1 MASSKPKMS
10 PQEISE
16 LVQNLHS
23 MGQLEDVMRE
33 ARLGVPVVTGESMN
47 DSSKRRLFAEDEE
60 DAEFE
65 YIPADGY
72 EGPTWRKRQQP
83 IMPKPTGGSSA
94 TEARVGSHVP
104 EMELSVADW
113 GKTICDLPK
122 VARRHLTY
130 DEMIKEATT
139 DDPMKEYLM
148 WILHT
153 GIKSAK
159 VDDLRKYLNVV
170 GWSANKDKYA
180 TQMTYPGTTMV
191 RRMKWRIQRFFILI
205 WKGFLRS
212 VKSLQD
218 PWAIQHMAMHVLFR
232 RDLNELKVSRKA
244 ERPHVRPRV
253 GLSAF
258 AYIYSIYFKVI
269 FGL

>member
-1 MASSKPKMS
+1 MS

-65 YIPADGY
+65 YVPADGY

-83 IMPKPTGGSSA
+83 IMPNSTGGSNA
-94 TEARVGSHVP
+94 AEALKGSHVP
-104 EMELSVADW
+104 EMGLSLADW

-130 DEMIKEATT
+130 DEMIKEAKT

-159 VDDLRKYLNVV
+159 VDDLRKYLNAV
-170 GWSANKDKYA
+170 GWSSSKDKYA

-191 RRMKWRIQRFFILI
+191 RRMK
-205 WKGFLRS
+205 
-212 VKSLQD
+212 
-218 PWAIQHMAMHVLFR
+218 
-232 RDLNELKVSRKA
+232 
-244 ERPHVRPRV
+244 
-253 GLSAF
+253 
-258 AYIYSIYFKVI
+258 
-269 FGL
+269 

>member
-1 MASSKPKMS
+1 MASSKSKMS

-94 TEARVGSHVP
+94 AEALTGSHVP
-104 EMELSVADW
+104 EMGLSLADW

-130 DEMIKEATT
+130 DEMIKEAAT

-153 GIKSAK
+153 SIKSAK
-159 VDDLRKYLNVV
+159 VDDLRKYLNAV
-170 GWSANKDKYA
+170 GWSSSKDKYA
-180 TQMTYPGTTMV
+180 TQMTCPGTTMV
-191 RRMKWRIQRFFILI
+191 RRMK
-205 WKGFLRS
+205 
-212 VKSLQD
+212 
-218 PWAIQHMAMHVLFR
+218 
-232 RDLNELKVSRKA
+232 
-244 ERPHVRPRV
+244 
-253 GLSAF
+253 
-258 AYIYSIYFKVI
+258 
-269 FGL
+269 